1 LFLCAPSAATAQVCP
16 RWQGFPQAD
25 ASPGGAHRLSITGGT
40 RGARDVRLFDAND
53 SLVLAVSAHVTNALW
68 AGDGEHLV
76 AAVSPSGGAPGIYRY
91 DLSSGRIRRIVWP
104 DEWTDWYPD
113 GANWFVLC
121 RVEGDTLFYMSLPG
135 TEESFGSEFPFGAS
149 VDSVLLSG
157 EDITG
162 PPHPVEMVVFAVFLL
177 LGAWFIGK
185 LLFNVLRYRSVK
197 AAFVGGR
204 ILETHDIMVNRKG
217 LSSTALRAY
226 RLEGDRVAL
235 AYSAWAVLAGSFQP
249 IATVDR
255 EGLDAAIRA
264 LIDVRRELSDPAA

>member
-1 LFLCAPSAATAQVCP
+1 MIRRILPRCWHPLPITAAWLFLCAPSAATAQVCP

-76 AAVSPSGGAPGIYRY
+76 ATVSPSGGAPGIYRY

-121 RVEGDTLFYMSLPG
+121 RVEGDTLFYMSLRGPKSRSDR
-135 TEESFGSEFPFGAS
+135 SFHSGLRSTPSCWRARTSPVRPIRWKWWCSAGFFSSAHGSWAS
-149 VDSVLLSG
+149 
-157 EDITG
+157 
-162 PPHPVEMVVFAVFLL
+162 
-177 LGAWFIGK
+177 
-185 LLFNVLRYRSVK
+185 
-197 AAFVGGR
+197 
-204 ILETHDIMVNRKG
+204 
-217 LSSTALRAY
+217 
-226 RLEGDRVAL
+226 
-235 AYSAWAVLAGSFQP
+235 AGSTCC
-249 IATVDR
+249 AT
-255 EGLDAAIRA
+255 AA
-264 LIDVRRELSDPAA
+264 